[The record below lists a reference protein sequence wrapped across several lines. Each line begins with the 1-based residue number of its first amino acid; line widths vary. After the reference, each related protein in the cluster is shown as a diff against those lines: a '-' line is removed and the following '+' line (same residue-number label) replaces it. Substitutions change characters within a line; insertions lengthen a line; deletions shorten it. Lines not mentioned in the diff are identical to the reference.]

1 MKIELDLTEHQIDI
15 LQQFRKLYAEHQQTP
30 ASASALKHQRLQS
43 GLTTC
48 AQILAEAVDK
58 AAKAQGV

>member
-1 MKIELDLTEHQIDI
+1 MQIILD
-15 LQQFRKLYAEHQQTP
+15 QFRKLYAEHQATP
-30 ASASALKHQRLQS
+30 ASAPPLVHQRIHS

-58 AAKAQGV
+58 AARAQGR

>member
-1 MKIELDLTEHQIDI
+1 MQIILDLTEHQLDI
-15 LQQFRKLYAEHQQTP
+15 LDQFRKLYAEHQATP
-30 ASASALKHQRLQS
+30 ASAPPLVHQRIHS

-58 AAKAQGV
+58 AARAQGR

>member
-1 MKIELDLTEHQIDI
+1 MQIILDLTEHQLDI
-15 LQQFRKLYAEHQQTP
+15 LRQFRKLYAEHQGTP
-30 ASASALKHQRLQS
+30 ASAPTLELQRILS
-43 GLTTC
+43 GLSTT